1 MMALFDEEVIL
12 ANYEREIRAEGRAE
26 GRVAI
31 LWEDGRTV
39 EEIAA
44 RLSMSE
50 EEVERI
56 IMSLDE

>member
-12 ANYEREIRAEGRAE
+12 ANYEREIRSEGRAE